1 MKGVG
6 ERAEHIPG
14 DTQVF
19 GADEMFLYIYYM
31 PMHVCKPSLH
41 FSAMTW
47 LYKILNKQKIQKHTL
62 SYAHIYS
69 CTSCVRGSGAGKK
82 GKRER
87 KMEGTH
93 KGDRAKKKQTKK
105 KSVRLMMQ
113 RQN

>member
-1 MKGVG
+1 M
-6 ERAEHIPG
+6 H
-14 DTQVF
+14 T
-19 GADEMFLYIYYM
+19 YIVV
-31 PMHVCKPSLH
+31 P
-41 FSAMTW
+41 A
-47 LYKILNKQKIQKHTL
+47 
-62 SYAHIYS
+62 A
-69 CTSCVRGSGAGKK
+69 CVRGSGAGKK